1 MNMGPDY
8 SKARSI
14 EEARAIRNAFWDQI
28 HKEIREGKWR
38 EVPREEFDRI
48 VEEMRN
54 RRLKAAEEKMRK
66 QPQEK
71 RRGQDDTSDHA
82 A

>member
-66 QPQEK
+66 QSQEK
-71 RRGQDDTSDHA
+71 RRGQNDTSDHA